1 MRAQHRLGRAR
12 RRHDE
17 HRHGAEAEE
26 HDVGAVLPGEP
37 VEGDVRE
44 RAHQVEVARP
54 GRAELEAKAAVG
66 EGCRRH
72 RRLAAPAPAS
82 SWH

>member
-1 MRAQHRLGRAR
+1 M
-12 RRHDE
+12 
-17 HRHGAEAEE
+17 
-26 HDVGAVLPGEP
+26 LPGEP

-72 RRLAAPAPAS
+72 RRLATPAPAS
-82 SWH
+82 S